1 MNGIH
6 EVRGSIPL
14 VSTNTQKKRA
24 PTRCPFLFGVPK
36 VLKTLLLAGS
46 ISHSSSQIAAD
57 SAKLLSCSVADFAIV
72 AWARCVYRAKR
83 RRRSIFNFPNPFDR
97 MRSTNISALNFAG
110 HFRPTW
116 NCALT
121 VVQDRP
127 II

>member
-46 ISHSSSQIAAD
+46 ISHSSSQIVPSAD
-57 SAKLLSCSVADFAIV
+57 SANLLSCSVADFVIV
-72 AWARCVYRAKR
+72 AWARFVYRAKR
-83 RRRSIFNFPNPFDR
+83 RPADRSSVSPIR
-97 MRSTNISALNFAG
+97 
-110 HFRPTW
+110 FR
-116 NCALT
+116 
-121 VVQDRP
+121 
-127 II
+127 